1 MSDSDASNLTAR
13 YDFALDKFQL
23 DAIASI
29 DDGLNVLVAAP
40 TGSGKTVVAEY
51 AVARAHKAGLRSF
64 YTAPIKALSNQ
75 KFVELSTFYGESKVG
90 LLTGDNSINPNASIV
105 VMTTEVLRNM
115 IYARSQ
121 ALDSLGVVVLDE
133 VHFLQD
139 AYRGPV
145 WEEVI
150 IHLEPTV
157 QLVCLSAT
165 VSNAT
170 ELCDWLTT
178 VRGPTTPIV
187 ETKRPIELTNHYLV
201 GDKASNSVRT
211 FDVLVDGRANP
222 EVARFEQSKTNAPV
236 RHSGRQQSRQ
246 YGASQRLYAP
256 QRSEI
261 IKELAASD
269 LLPAIFFIFSRNQCD
284 EAAKSCLKMGISLTT
299 AAEKKEIVLIAHER
313 LANFSDDD
321 LAALEFTQF
330 VKQLEAGI
338 GSHHAGIVP
347 TFKEIVETCFAR
359 GLVKVVFATETLA
372 VGINMPARAVVL
384 DKITKF
390 NGENHQMLKPSD
402 FAQLT
407 GRAGRRG
414 LDDIGHALVV
424 WNPFV
429 TFDQVATLV
438 ASRSFVLNSAFRPTY
453 NMAANLIRST
463 SQVQARH
470 LLNLSFAQ
478 FQSGKDVVEI
488 QARIQRRSKER
499 DRLLLQAES
508 PFGDIEEYRL
518 RKTSKAQP
526 SEIDQS
532 LSELRPGDVIE
543 AGSVSHT
550 ERMVVL
556 TVAQR
561 SDGTKITAL
570 SRSRSV
576 QTFSVRDFV
585 QPVSPLGYV
594 KLPSPFAP
602 NNNKFLKE
610 ASSLLSS
617 AKIKRSFRTKN
628 ATNHTTSQEEHPVGS
643 DPDLKF
649 RLIAAESA
657 ERIDRELDQL
667 QKRVSNSTQSVS
679 NKFDE
684 LVKLLT
690 EWGFV
695 DDWSLTQRGQMLS
708 HIFHESDL
716 LIANCVSEGIFDGL
730 SASNMAAMASV
741 FVFQAR
747 GGEESIATHFP
758 NHELKTRWKSAAK
771 LSQRLTIAET
781 NHGLVVHRQPEAG
794 FMGAALDWA
803 SGTPLVDV
811 LEEDELTAGDF
822 VRTIKQLIDLLRQLS
837 TVLFEEDDRNA
848 ASAAA
853 EMCFRGVVAA
863 SSSVGRIA
871 S

>member
-1 MSDSDASNLTAR
+1 MSDADATKLTAR

-29 DDGLNVLVAAP
+29 NAGMNVLVAAP

-51 AVARAHKAGLRSF
+51 AVARSHKAGLRSF

-75 KFVELSTFYGESKVG
+75 KFVELSSFYGESQVG

-121 ALDSLGVVVLDE
+121 ALESLGVVVLDE

-222 EVARFEQSKTNAPV
+222 EVVKFEQSKSNAPV
-236 RHSGRQQSRQ
+236 RHTGRQQSKQ
-246 YGASQRLYAP
+246 FGGSQRLYSP

-261 IKELAASD
+261 IKELAAND

-299 AAEKKEIVLIAHER
+299 AAEKKEIVAIAHER
-313 LANFSDDD
+313 LTSFSDDD

-429 TFDQVATLV
+429 TFEQVATLV

-499 DRLLLQAES
+499 DRLMLQAES

-518 RKTSKAQP
+518 RKSSKVQP

-576 QTFSVRDFV
+576 QIFSVRDFV
-585 QPVSPLGYV
+585 QAVVPLGYV

-602 NNNKFLKE
+602 NNHKFLKE
-610 ASSLLSS
+610 ASSRLST
-617 AKIKRSFRTKN
+617 AKIKQSSRIK
-628 ATNHTTSQEEHPVGS
+628 HTSKSQQSEHPVVG

-657 ERIDRELDQL
+657 ERIDRELRQL
-667 QKRVSNSTQSVS
+667 EKRVSNSTQSVS

-695 DDWSLTQRGQMLS
+695 DEWSLTQRGQMLS

-730 SASNMAAMASV
+730 SAPNMAAMASV

-771 LSQRLTIAET
+771 LSQRLAVAET
-781 NHGLVVHRQPEAG
+781 NHGLVVHRGPEAG
-794 FMGAALDWA
+794 FRGAALDWA

-837 TVLFEEDDRNA
+837 TVLFEEADRNA

>member
-1 MSDSDASNLTAR
+1 MSDIDNKKLTER

-29 DDGLNVLVAAP
+29 NDGLNVLVAAP

-51 AVARAHKAGLRSF
+51 AVARAHRAGLRSF

-75 KFVELSTFYGESKVG
+75 KFVELSSFYGESQVG

-187 ETKRPIELTNHYLV
+187 ETKRPIELTNHYLI
-201 GDKASNSVRT
+201 GDKSSNSIRT

-222 EVARFEQSKTNAPV
+222 EVSRFEQSKSNAPV

-246 YGASQRLYAP
+246 YGASQRLFAP
-256 QRSEI
+256 QRSDI
-261 IKELAASD
+261 IKELAAAD

-284 EAAKSCLKMGISLTT
+284 EAAKSCLNMGISLTT
-299 AAEKKEIVLIAHER
+299 AAEKKEIVAIAHER
-313 LANFSDDD
+313 LTSFSDDD

-429 TFDQVATLV
+429 TFEQVATLV

-508 PFGDIEEYRL
+508 PYGDIEEYRL
-518 RKTSKAQP
+518 RKSDKAQP

-585 QPVSPLGYV
+585 QPVTTLGYV

-602 NNNKFLKE
+602 NNHKFLKE
-610 ASSLLSS
+610 ASSRL
-617 AKIKRSFRTKN
+617 ATARIKHASRTK
-628 ATNHTTSQEEHPVGS
+628 HTAKSVQAEHAVAS

-657 ERIDRELDQL
+657 ARIDRELQQL
-667 QKRVSNSTQSVS
+667 EKRVSNSTQSVS

-716 LIANCVSEGIFDGL
+716 LIANCVSEGVFEGL
-730 SASNMAAMASV
+730 SAPNMAAMASV

-747 GGEESIATHFP
+747 GGEEASATHFP
-758 NHELKTRWKSAAK
+758 NHELKTRWRSAAK
-771 LSQRLTIAET
+771 LSQRLAVAET
-781 NHGLVVHRQPEAG
+781 NHGLVVHRGPEAG

-837 TVLFEEDDRNA
+837 IVLFEESDRNA
-848 ASAAA
+848 ASEAA

>member
-1 MSDSDASNLTAR
+1 MSNADDTKLTAR

-29 DDGLNVLVAAP
+29 NDGLNVLVAAP

-51 AVARAHKAGLRSF
+51 AVARAHRAGLRSF

-75 KFVELSTFYGESKVG
+75 KFVELSTFYGESQVG

-201 GDKASNSVRT
+201 GDKASNTLRT
-211 FDVLVDGRANP
+211 FDVLIEGRANP
-222 EVARFEQSKTNAPV
+222 EVIRFEQAKSNAPV
-236 RHSGRQQSRQ
+236 RHAGRQNSRE
-246 YGASQRLYAP
+246 YGAPQRLFAP
-256 QRSEI
+256 QRSDI
-261 IKELAASD
+261 IKELSAAD

-299 AAEKKEIVLIAHER
+299 PAEKKEIVAIAHER
-313 LANFSDDD
+313 LTGFSDDD

-338 GSHHAGIVP
+338 GSHHAGIMP

-402 FAQLT
+402 YAQLT

-424 WNPFV
+424 WSPFV
-429 TFDQVATLV
+429 TFEQVATLV

-499 DRLLLQAES
+499 DRLMLQAES
-508 PFGDIEEYRL
+508 PYGDIEEYRL
-518 RKTSKAQP
+518 RKSSKAQP

-543 AGSVSHT
+543 AGSISHV

-561 SDGTKITAL
+561 GDGTKITAL

-585 QPVSPLGYV
+585 QPVTTLGYV
-594 KLPSPFAP
+594 KLPSPFSP
-602 NNNKFLKE
+602 NNQKFLKE
-610 ASSLLSS
+610 ASSRLAT
-617 AKIKRSFRTKN
+617 AKIKQGSKIKHS
-628 ATNHTTSQEEHPVGS
+628 AKSQQAEHPVSG

-657 ERIDRELDQL
+657 ERIDRELEKLEKQ
-667 QKRVSNSTQSVS
+667 VSNSTQSVS

-695 DDWSLTQRGQMLS
+695 DEWTLTQRGQMLS

-716 LIANCVSEGIFDGL
+716 LIANCVSDGIFDGL

-747 GGEESIATHFP
+747 GGEESIVTHFP
-758 NHELKTRWKSAAK
+758 NNELKVRWRSASK
-771 LSQRLTIAET
+771 LSQKLATAET
-781 NHGLVVHRQPEAG
+781 NHGLVVHRGPEAG

-837 TVLFEEDDRNA
+837 IVLFDEEDRNA
-848 ASAAA
+848 ASKAA

>member
-1 MSDSDASNLTAR
+1 MSDIDAKKLTER

-29 DDGLNVLVAAP
+29 NDGLNVLVAAP

-51 AVARAHKAGLRSF
+51 AVARAHRAGLRSF

-75 KFVELSTFYGESKVG
+75 KFVELSSFYGESQVG

-201 GDKASNSVRT
+201 GDKSTNSIRT

-222 EVARFEQSKTNAPV
+222 EVSRFEQSKSNAPI

-246 YGASQRLYAP
+246 YGASQRLFAP
-256 QRSEI
+256 QRSDI
-261 IKELAASD
+261 IKELAAAD

-284 EAAKSCLKMGISLTT
+284 EAARSCLKMGISLTT
-299 AAEKKEIVLIAHER
+299 AAEKKEIVAIAHER
-313 LANFSDDD
+313 LTSFSDDD

-429 TFDQVATLV
+429 TFEQVATLV

-518 RKTSKAQP
+518 RKSDKAQP

-585 QPVSPLGYV
+585 QPVTTLGYV

-602 NNNKFLKE
+602 NNHKFLKE
-610 ASSLLSS
+610 ASSRL
-617 AKIKRSFRTKN
+617 ATARIKHASRTK
-628 ATNHTTSQEEHPVGS
+628 HTAKSVQAEHAVAS

-657 ERIDRELDQL
+657 ARIDRELQQL
-667 QKRVSNSTQSVS
+667 EKRVSNSTQSVS

-716 LIANCVSEGIFDGL
+716 LIANCVSEGVFEGL
-730 SASNMAAMASV
+730 SAPNMAAMASV

-747 GGEESIATHFP
+747 GGEEASATHFP
-758 NHELKTRWKSAAK
+758 NHELKTRWRSAAK
-771 LSQRLTIAET
+771 LSQRLAVAET
-781 NHGLVVHRQPEAG
+781 NHGLVVHRGPEAG

-837 TVLFEEDDRNA
+837 IVLFEESDRNA
-848 ASAAA
+848 ASEAA

>member
-1 MSDSDASNLTAR
+1 MSNADDTKLTAR

-29 DDGLNVLVAAP
+29 NDGLNVLVAAP

-51 AVARAHKAGLRSF
+51 AVARAHQAGLRSF

-75 KFVELSTFYGESKVG
+75 KFVELSTFYGESQVG

-201 GDKASNSVRT
+201 GDKASNTLRT
-211 FDVLVDGRANP
+211 FDLLIDGRANP
-222 EVARFEQSKTNAPV
+222 EVIRFEQAKSNAPV
-236 RHSGRQQSRQ
+236 RHAGRQNSRQ
-246 YGASQRLYAP
+246 YGAPQRLFAP
-256 QRSEI
+256 QRSDI
-261 IKELAASD
+261 IKELSAAD

-299 AAEKKEIVLIAHER
+299 PAEKKEIVAIAHER
-313 LANFSDDD
+313 LTGFSDDD

-402 FAQLT
+402 YAQLT

-424 WNPFV
+424 WSPFV
-429 TFDQVATLV
+429 TFEQVATLV

-499 DRLLLQAES
+499 DRLMLQAES
-508 PFGDIEEYRL
+508 PYGDIEEYRL
-518 RKTSKAQP
+518 RKSSKAQP

-543 AGSVSHT
+543 AGSISHV

-561 SDGTKITAL
+561 GDGTKITAL

-585 QPVSPLGYV
+585 QPVTILGYV
-594 KLPSPFAP
+594 KLPSPFSP
-602 NNNKFLKE
+602 NNQKFLKE
-610 ASSLLSS
+610 ASSRLAT
-617 AKIKRSFRTKN
+617 AKIKQGSKMKHS
-628 ATNHTTSQEEHPVGS
+628 AKSQQAEHPVSG

-657 ERIDRELDQL
+657 ERIDRELEKLEKQ
-667 QKRVSNSTQSVS
+667 VSNSTQSVS

-695 DDWSLTQRGQMLS
+695 DEWTLTQRGQMLS

-716 LIANCVSEGIFDGL
+716 LIANCVSDGIFDGL

-758 NHELKTRWKSAAK
+758 NNELKVRWRSASK
-771 LSQRLTIAET
+771 LSQKLATAET
-781 NHGLVVHRQPEAG
+781 NHGLVVHRGPEAG

-837 TVLFEEDDRNA
+837 IVLFDEEDRNT
-848 ASAAA
+848 ASKAA

>member
-1 MSDSDASNLTAR
+1 MSEIDATKLTAR

-23 DAIASI
+23 DAISSI
-29 DDGLNVLVAAP
+29 NNGLNVLVAAP

-51 AVARAHKAGLRSF
+51 AVARAHSAGLRSF

-75 KFVELSTFYGESKVG
+75 KFVELSSFYGESQVG

-165 VSNAT
+165 VSNAS

-178 VRGPTTPIV
+178 VRGPTIPIV

-201 GDKASNSVRT
+201 GDKASNSIRT

-222 EVARFEQSKTNAPV
+222 EVARFEQSKTNTPI
-236 RHSGRQQSRQ
+236 RHSGRQQSRPF
-246 YGASQRLYAP
+246 GAPQRLFAP

-261 IKELAASD
+261 IKELAAAD

-299 AAEKKEIVLIAHER
+299 AAEKKEIVAIAHER
-313 LANFSDDD
+313 LTSFSDDD

-424 WNPFV
+424 WSPFV
-429 TFDQVATLV
+429 TFEQVATLV

-453 NMAANLIRST
+453 NMAANLIRTT
-463 SQVQARH
+463 SRVQARH

-478 FQSGKDVVEI
+478 FQSGREIVEI
-488 QARIQRRSKER
+488 QARIARRGKEEQRLR
-499 DRLLLQAES
+499 DQS
-508 PFGDIEEYRL
+508 HSDYGDIESF
-518 RKTSKAQP
+518 RKGSARTKTTPDLEAQF
-526 SEIDQS
+526 SR
-532 LSELRPGDVIE
+532 LRPGDVVLIGDASASDRLVVISTASRGTGGKLSLLSINRGVRTVTSRDVTDTIYTLGHIE
-543 AGSVSHT
+543 LPMPFQPT
-550 ERMVVL
+550 N
-556 TVAQR
+556 
-561 SDGTKITAL
+561 
-570 SRSRSV
+570 SR
-576 QTFSVRDFV
+576 
-585 QPVSPLGYV
+585 
-594 KLPSPFAP
+594 
-602 NNNKFLKE
+602 FLKE
-610 ASSLLSS
+610 TSTQL
-617 AKIKRSFRTKN
+617 AKFRINDRVLARSGKKDSRTN
-628 ATNHTTSQEEHPVGS
+628 SDHPFLR
-643 DPDLKF
+643 DPDSKF
-649 RLIAAESA
+649 KLNAAESA
-657 ERIDRELDQL
+657 DRIAKELHQL
-667 QKRVSNSTQSVS
+667 EKRVSNSAQSVS
-679 NKFDE
+679 KKFDD
-684 LVKLLT
+684 LTNLLE
-690 EWGFV
+690 EWGYV
-695 DDWSLTQRGQMLS
+695 SDWSLTPKGVMLGR
-708 HIFHESDL
+708 IFHESDL
-716 LIANCVSEGIFDGL
+716 LIAECLSAGIFSGL
-730 SASNMAAMASV
+730 TSHELASLASV
-741 FVFQAR
+741 FVFEDR
-747 GGEESIATHFP
+747 RRDETSKPHFP
-758 NHELKTRWKSAAK
+758 TSELKKRWADIEAISRRITSSEIRA
-771 LSQRLTIAET
+771 
-781 NHGLVVHRQPEAG
+781 GLLPHRAPDAG
-794 FMGAALDWA
+794 FMATAFDWSHGTSLFDILDED
-803 SGTPLVDV
+803 DV
-811 LEEDELTAGDF
+811 TAGDF
-822 VRTIKQLIDLLRQLS
+822 VRTMKQLIDILRQFTTLDDQSVS
-837 TVLFEEDDRNA
+837 TST
-848 ASAAA
+848 SAQAA
-853 EMCFRGVVAA
+853 ESLFTGVIAA
-863 SSSVGRIA
+863 SSQIGKM
-871 S
+871 

>member
-1 MSDSDASNLTAR
+1 MSDSDESKLTAR
-13 YDFALDKFQL
+13 YGFSLDKFQL

-29 DDGLNVLVAAP
+29 NDGLNVLVAAP

-51 AVARAHKAGLRSF
+51 AVARAHRAGLRSF

-75 KFVELSTFYGESKVG
+75 KFVELSTFYGESEVG
-90 LLTGDNSINPNASIV
+90 LLTGDNSINPNAPIV

-187 ETKRPIELTNHYLV
+187 EMKRPIELTNHYLV
-201 GDKASNSVRT
+201 GDKASNSLRT

-222 EVARFEQSKTNAPV
+222 EVMRFEQAKSNAPI

-246 YGASQRLYAP
+246 YGASQRLFSP
-256 QRSEI
+256 QRSAI
-261 IKELAASD
+261 IKELAAAD

-299 AAEKKEIVLIAHER
+299 EAEKQEIVAIAHES
-313 LANFSDDD
+313 LTNFSDDD

-347 TFKEIVETCFAR
+347 TFKEIVERCFAR

-402 FAQLT
+402 YAQLT

-429 TFDQVATLV
+429 TFEQVATLV

-499 DRLLLQAES
+499 DRLMLQAES
-508 PFGDIEEYRL
+508 PFGDLEEYRL
-518 RKTSKAQP
+518 RKSSKAQP

-543 AGSVSHT
+543 AGSISHI

-561 SDGTKITAL
+561 GDGTKITAL

-585 QPVSPLGYV
+585 QPVMVLGYV

-602 NNNKFLKE
+602 NNHKFLKE
-610 ASSLLSS
+610 ASSRLAT
-617 AKIKRSFRTKN
+617 AKIRQASRMK
-628 ATNHTTSQEEHPVGS
+628 HTAKSQQTEHPVAS

-657 ERIDRELDQL
+657 ERIDRELEQL
-667 QKRVSNSTQSVS
+667 EKRVSNSTQSVS

-695 DDWSLTQRGQMLS
+695 DEWSLTQRGQMLS

-730 SASNMAAMASV
+730 SAPNMAALASV

-758 NHELKTRWKSAAK
+758 NNELKTRWRSAAK
-771 LSQRLTIAET
+771 LSQKLASAET
-781 NHGLVVHRQPEAG
+781 NHGLVVHRGPEAG

-811 LEEDELTAGDF
+811 LQEDELTAGDF

-837 TVLFEEDDRNA
+837 IVLFEEADRNA
-848 ASAAA
+848 ASEAA
-853 EMCFRGVVAA
+853 ELCFRGVVAA